1 MQRTREATAIQDQ
14 AASVPELTPPQAI
27 PLLSNCHRHATA
39 RRRPA
44 NAGSAA
50 LALAVADLRVA
61 LAPAATDLQST
72 VTATP

>member
-1 MQRTREATAIQDQ
+1 MQHTREATAIQDQ
-14 AASVPELTPPQAI
+14 AASIPELTPPQAI
-27 PLLSNCHRHATA
+27 PLLSNCHRHATT

-44 NAGSAA
+44 NAGSV
-50 LALAVADLRVA
+50 ALAVADLRVA